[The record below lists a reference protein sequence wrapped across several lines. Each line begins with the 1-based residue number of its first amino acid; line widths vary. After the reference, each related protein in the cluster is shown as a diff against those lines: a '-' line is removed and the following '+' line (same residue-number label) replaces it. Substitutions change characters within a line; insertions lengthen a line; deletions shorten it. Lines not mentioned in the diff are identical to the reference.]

1 MKLTAPR
8 LFQQSSEGVIDLQ
21 TLNPPDP
28 GNQGDE
34 GDPVVVSILLPDSQE
49 NQVTVWM
56 GDVSKTFPVMNARRL
71 VIDCAFLRSELPP
84 LGNVYDVSYE
94 YGGQR
99 SPAVDIRLIDSMAPF
114 VPRHMFVVEGV
125 YPAGSMQSP
134 SVISVWSI
142 PSFRLLLK
150 NDPIIEPFGANPAA
164 DVALKLVWKPFG
176 VEGIEVGDI
185 AFDAGL
191 AKWRVNLS
199 EKCLTL
205 QRSDLILVQSIV
217 ARTQTLGFS
226 LLL

>member
-8 LFQQSSEGVIDLQ
+8 LFQQSGEGVIDLQ

-34 GDPVVVSILLPDSQE
+34 GDPVVVTILLPDSREKQI
-49 NQVTVWM
+49 TVWV
-56 GDVSKTFPVMNARRL
+56 GGVSKTFPIVNARRL
-71 VIDCAFLRSELPP
+71 VIDCVFLRSELPP
-84 LGNVYDVSYE
+84 LGAVYGVSYE

-99 SPAVDIRLIDSMAPF
+99 SPVVDIRLIDSMAPF
-114 VPRHMFVVEGV
+114 APRHMFFVDGV
-125 YPAGSMQSP
+125 FPAGSTQRP

-150 NDPIIEPFGANPAA
+150 NDPIIEPFGVNPKA
-164 DVALKLVWKPFG
+164 DVALKIVWKPFG
-176 VEGIEVGDI
+176 VEGIDVGDI
-185 AFDAGL
+185 EFDAGL
-191 AKWRVNLS
+191 AQWRVNLS
-199 EKCLTL
+199 GKCLTL

-217 ARTQTLGFS
+217 ARTQTLSFS